1 MSLKV
6 ALIGQIN
13 AGKSSLFNC
22 LGEHHKAL
30 ISKIPGTT
38 RDRNYVDCSWQGYLF
53 TLIDLAGID
62 PHTKIFGAGVDKSR
76 SGDASAVDPSLQQAI
91 NRQIKLALDE
101 ADLILFLIDIQR
113 GVNQVD
119 LEIAQNLK
127 KTKKPVILV
136 LNKADSNKWLS
147 EINDPSY
154 WHLGF
159 GEPSAISAVTGLGVG
174 DLLDRLTNQLK
185 KLNRPTEKN
194 KKAVSA
200 INIAI
205 FGRPNVGK
213 SSLVNVILG
222 EERVIVSPLPHTTRE
237 PSDTVLY
244 FDQKKFLLIDTAG
257 VRKKSKIKKEIERI
271 GVIKSLKTVRRADV
285 ALLVLD
291 IGEPIGHQDKA
302 LVDLIV
308 KAQRGLILII
318 NKIDTEKDFAA
329 KFEKLIN
336 YYQRS
341 LSGASF
347 APIVFISAL
356 TKQNID
362 QILPLV
368 EQVEV
373 NRQRKVEQ
381 KDLTALL
388 QKIVIKKK
396 FQEKFW
402 AKTKIEQVASRPP
415 SFIISIPALAAR
427 RKLLHPAQLDIIE
440 KEIRKHWPF
449 EGTPIKI
456 NLDTIT

>member
-1 MSLKV
+1 MNPKV

-38 RDRNYVDCSWQGYLF
+38 RDRNYVDCSWQGYNF

-62 PHTKIFGAGVDKSR
+62 KGQSNDIN
-76 SGDASAVDPSLQQAI
+76 GDDRLLQQAI
-91 NRQIKLALDE
+91 NHQIKLALDE

-127 KTKKPVILV
+127 KINKPVILV
-136 LNKADSNKWLS
+136 LNKADSNKWLA
-147 EINDPSY
+147 EKDDPSY
-154 WHLGF
+154 WRLGF
-159 GEPSAISAVTGLGVG
+159 GEPSVISAVTGLGVG
-174 DLLDRLTNQLK
+174 DLLDRLTDQLK
-185 KLNRPTEKN
+185 KLPWPTEK
-194 KKAVSA
+194 KKKPVSA
-200 INIAI
+200 VNVAI

-213 SSLVNVILG
+213 SSLINVILG
-222 EERVIVSPLPHTTRE
+222 EERVIVSPIPHTTRE

-244 FDQKKFLLIDTAG
+244 FNQKKFLLIDTAG
-257 VRKKSKIKKEIERI
+257 VRKKSKIKKELERI

-291 IGEPIGHQDKA
+291 VGEPIGHQDKA

-308 KAQRGLILII
+308 KAKRGLILII
-318 NKIDTEKDFAA
+318 NKIDTKKDFADQ
-329 KFEKLIN
+329 FEKLIS

-341 LSGASF
+341 LSGASW
-347 APIVFISAL
+347 APIIFISAL
-356 TKQNID
+356 TKQNTE

-368 EQVEV
+368 EQVEA
-373 NRQRKVEQ
+373 NRQRKIEP
-381 KDLTALL
+381 KDLANLL
-388 QKIVIKKK
+388 KKIVVKKK

-402 AKTKIEQVASRPP
+402 ARTQIEQIATRPP
-415 SFIISIPALAAR
+415 TFTISIPALAAR

-440 KEIRKHWPF
+440 KEIRKAWPF
-449 EGTPIKI
+449 EGTPIQI
-456 NLDTIT
+456 NLDTIQ